1 MTSGTTGTKRDN
13 RDFVLVPK
21 RDNRDIS
28 LKRCPVVPLSRDG
41 FVPSLDFFQLSR
53 YTILMNKLLVAIVAL
68 ILSSCVM
75 PIDRSVYYQGRWIT
89 EAEYIATTHPVTVT
103 IEVTQPSL

>member
-1 MTSGTTGTKRDN
+1 MLHLL
-13 RDFVLVPK
+13 VLH
-21 RDNRDIS
+21 
-28 LKRCPVVPLSRDG
+28 
-41 FVPSLDFFQLSR
+41 PSLAKPGAKR
-53 YTILMNKLLVAIVAL
+53 YTILMNKLLLAIVAL